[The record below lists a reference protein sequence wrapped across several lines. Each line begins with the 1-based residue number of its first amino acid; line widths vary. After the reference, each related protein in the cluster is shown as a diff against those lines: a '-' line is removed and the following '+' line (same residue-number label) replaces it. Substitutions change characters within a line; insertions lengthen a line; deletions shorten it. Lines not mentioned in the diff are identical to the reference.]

1 MMCPL
6 LLTHGVDDGQ
16 MPTNNARKLFSA
28 LGSKDKM
35 LKIFTVKEG
44 SPQNCQ
50 RDNFS
55 LGVTRIADWLMEKFR
70 L

>member
-1 MMCPL
+1 MQKMMCPL

-16 MPTNNARKLFSA
+16 MPTSNARKLFDA

-44 SPQNCQ
+44 NP
-50 RDNFS
+50 
-55 LGVTRIADWLMEKFR
+55 RIASATTSR
-70 L
+70 SASPASRTG

>member
-6 LLTHGVDDGQ
+6 LLTHGVDDKQ
-16 MPTNNARKLFSA
+16 MPTSNARKLFVA

-35 LKIFTVKEG
+35 LKIFTAKEG

-50 RDNFS
+50 RDNLS
-55 LGVTRIADWLMEKFR
+55 LGVTCIADWLMENLR
-70 L
+70 P